1 MNRYVR
7 SILIS
12 TPLAFFLFAYL
23 IYSETGTLPDYYEVA
38 GYAVLSVFVVNVIG
52 LLLVLCST
60 WLHKIVP
67 WKRSMLKRF
76 LLGLFFNNLITIPIG
91 LSLIYLISILAQLVP
106 SVRELSA
113 NYPDGVLKLSIL
125 VFFITFVY
133 TVGDFLLYS
142 YHQYT
147 VVQIESV
154 RLKRDQLRLQ
164 FDALR
169 SQLTPHYLFNSL
181 NTISSLVFRDVRLTE
196 EFIRRLAQ
204 TYQYVFANKESNLV
218 KLKEEMEFLEAY
230 NFLLRVR
237 FENAYQFSHNLKEEV
252 MESWIPPLSLQ
263 MLVENAIKHN
273 TISEDMPLHVEIIQD
288 QEDFITVR
296 NNYIGKPFF
305 ITIKNNLVRNPSGTA
320 SLKIGLENIKKRFQ
334 FYSTKEMTIKKD
346 DYFTVKLPLITQ
358 FDEG

>member
-12 TPLAFFLFAYL
+12 TPLAFLLFAYL
-23 IYSETGTLPDYYEVA
+23 IYSETGVLPDYYEVA
-38 GYAVLSVFVVNVIG
+38 GYAVVSVLVVNVIG

-60 WLHKIVP
+60 WLHKILP
-67 WKRSMLKRF
+67 WKKSMLKRF
-76 LLGLFFNNLITIPIG
+76 LLGLLFNNLITIPIG
-91 LSLIYLISILAQLVP
+91 LLLIYLISTLAQLIP
-106 SVRELSA
+106 SIRELYS

-125 VFFITFVY
+125 VFFLTFVY

-142 YHQYT
+142 YYQYA

-181 NTISSLVFRDVRLTE
+181 NTISSLVFRDIRLTE

-218 KLKEEMEFLEAY
+218 RLKEEMEFLEAY

-237 FENAYQFSHNLKEEV
+237 FENAYQFSHNLREEI
-252 MESWIPPLSLQ
+252 METLIPPLSLQ

-273 TISEDMPLHVEIIQD
+273 TISEDVPLHVEIIQE
-288 QEDFITVR
+288 QEDYITVR

-305 ITIKNNLVRNPSGTA
+305 ITINNNLVRNPSGAA

-334 FYSTKEMTIKKD
+334 FYSSKEMTIEKD
-346 DYFTVKLPLITQ
+346 DYFTVRLPVIMQ
-358 FDEG
+358 SNEE